1 MKENT
6 YKFIFIWRAILICFV
21 AGFLGYVLQK
31 NIPFDGA
38 RELTYSF
45 GEPKGEI
52 AHLRP
57 FARVTREQ
65 GRGTR
70 GEQIL
75 EDPVYLDVYSFI
87 PFKKANVRVWYSNS
101 TENDFSIGVQKR
113 VHADQ
118 VLMKPFESLAQEGKW
133 SVGTVSYDLEDIPLM
148 RGGYIFVFS
157 APGLIRDGIDNGTL
171 RVSRIH
177 LTLEREPLFD
187 FFSELIR

>member
-1 MKENT
+1 MNSKN
-6 YKFIFIWRAILICFV
+6 KIIIGWRIVLLCFV

-65 GRGTR
+65 GKGNK

-87 PFKKANVRVWYSNS
+87 PFKKANIRVWYSNS
-101 TENDFSIGVQKR
+101 TENEFSVGVQKR

-118 VLMKPFESLAQEGKW
+118 VLMKPFESLTQEGKW
-133 SVGTVSYDLEDIPLM
+133 SIGTVSYDLRGIPLM

-157 APGLIRDGIDNGTL
+157 APGLTRDGIDNGTL

-177 LTLEREPLFD
+177 LTLERE
-187 FFSELIR
+187 SLIEMIKKIW